1 LVEISQE
8 SLESREVDNRPEVRM
23 KSFVEMKRFKER
35 WKKAV
40 RDDTCWVDPYWNPSG
55 LSKPNQTGFFSLL
68 SVLCGPLYT
77 IILVHRFCFT
87 SRKISVFMC
96 FMDHSVDLTFWSIIQ
111 KCFCASKYL

>member
-40 RDDTCWVDPYWNPSG
+40 RDDTCWVDPY
-55 LSKPNQTGFFSLL
+55 
-68 SVLCGPLYT
+68 
-77 IILVHRFCFT
+77 
-87 SRKISVFMC
+87 
-96 FMDHSVDLTFWSIIQ
+96 
-111 KCFCASKYL
+111 